1 MSSRRKRGDP
11 SANGTATAVL
21 DPPPPEPTPE
31 PPTDPPQVAP
41 KTRPAVSYAAHS
53 DRTTRIEVAVWAR
66 TVTVSET
73 EEYTQYSLTVSRA
86 WRDADG
92 HWTGNGFYRAHD
104 VPVLLYLVQQAH
116 HWCLSQR
123 TQVRTPEADGDVPF

>member
-11 SANGTATAVL
+11 SAIGTATAVL
-21 DPPPPEPTPE
+21 DPPPTEPTPE
-31 PPTDPPQVAP
+31 PPADPPHAP
-41 KTRPAVSYAAHS
+41 KTWPAVSYAAHS

-66 TVTVSET
+66 TVTVSDT
-73 EEYTQYSLTVSRA
+73 EEYTQYSLTLSRA

-92 HWTGNGFYRAHD
+92 LWTGNGFYRAHD

>member
-11 SANGTATAVL
+11 PTNGTVAVL
-21 DPPPPEPTPE
+21 DPPATEPTQDT
-31 PPTDPPQVAP
+31 PTDPLPVAP
-41 KTRPAVSYAAHS
+41 KTRPAISYAAHS

-66 TVTVSET
+66 KVTVSET

-92 HWTGNGFYRAHD
+92 NWTGNGFYRAHD
-104 VPVLLYLVQQAH
+104 VAVLLYLVQQAH
-116 HWCLSQR
+116 HWSLSQR
-123 TQVRTPEADGDVPF
+123 TQVRTPEANGDVPF